1 MTTNRTARVELAYK
15 TINRRGEMSWKR
27 RIFQSQEALE
37 RWLAKKEADET
48 FEGFLEV
55 MTRPAD

>member
-1 MTTNRTARVELAYK
+1 
-15 TINRRGEMSWKR
+15 MSWKR
-27 RIFQSQEALE
+27 RIFQSEEALE

-48 FEGFLEV
+48 FEGFLEI